1 MLKVTQQQYIHTDVF
16 AAQTSKRPGQPC
28 GDQWDVYRDK
38 QATTV
43 ILSDGLGSGI
53 KAHIA
58 ATMCVARIKA
68 MLAAGSSLREAF
80 EALTRTM
87 DKAWGTAEPFAV
99 FTVARVLNNGQTTVL
114 SYEMPPPIFINK
126 VNVQLLNEHVYT
138 RNKAII
144 TESVCNISKEEGLL
158 LMSDGITQAGIGK
171 FFPMGWES
179 EGVKRFL
186 QARLPLKK
194 LDGEML
200 AMDVHAQACAY
211 WPVGTGDDCS
221 VVALVN
227 RRGIVVNWLSG
238 PPKDK
243 ADDENWVKSF
253 LNTPGI
259 HIISGGTTANLV
271 SRITANPLQV
281 IDTYSAITPP
291 AYELPDIEMV
301 TEGVVTLNQVYNL
314 LDEDPA
320 AYPENS
326 PVSDLAWQLKMADR
340 INLWQG
346 MAENKGESFIAFKQ
360 QGLMSRSKVLGAI
373 SDRLRQMG
381 KLVVYQS

>member
-1 MLKVTQQQYIHTDVF
+1 VAKQFYIHTDVF

-28 GDQWDVYRDK
+28 GDQWGVYRDR
-38 QATTV
+38 QATTI

-68 MLAAGSSLREAF
+68 MLEAGSSLREAF
-80 EALTRTM
+80 NALTRTM

-99 FTVARVLNNGQTTVL
+99 FTVARILNNGQTTVL
-114 SYEMPPPIFINK
+114 SYEMPPPIFINR
-126 VNVQLLNEHVYT
+126 VSVQLLNKHVYT

-144 TESVCNISKEEGLL
+144 TESVCSIGKDEGLL
-158 LMSDGITQAGIGK
+158 IMSDGITQAGIGK
-171 FFPMGWES
+171 LFPMGWES
-179 EGVKRFL
+179 DGVKRFL
-186 QARLPLKK
+186 QAKLPLKK

-200 AMDVHAQACAY
+200 AIDVHAQARAY
-211 WPVGTGDDCS
+211 WPAGTGDDCT
-221 VVALVN
+221 VVAMVN
-227 RRGIVVNWLSG
+227 RRGIIVNWLSG
-238 PPKDK
+238 PPINK
-243 ADDENWVKSF
+243 ADDENWVKTF

-259 HIISGGTTANLV
+259 HVVSGGTTANLV
-271 SRITANPLQV
+271 SRITGNPLQV

-301 TEGVVTLNQVYNL
+301 TEGVVTLNQVFNL
-314 LDEDPA
+314 LDEDPD

-326 PVSDLAWQLKMADR
+326 PVSDLAWQLRMADR

-360 QGLMSRSKVLGAI
+360 QGLMSRSKVLTAI
-373 SDRLRQMG
+373 SERLRQMG
-381 KLVVYQS
+381 KLVVCQNC